1 MKTRLLSVLLVF
13 LLVTTAFAT
22 PIAAMPVE
30 EPETISP
37 SEALE
42 LRIANGFTERFCEH
56 NGIKDAIGYQYN
68 PLTRTWNI
76 VASDSRIYNINPKD
90 DVTLGRLLEY
100 MYYVDGHHD
109 AHMQTVGALMTVAG
123 SVAGIV
129 LTGGNPVAIS
139 AGILAIPSAIMLD
152 ATAHED
158 KNLCYS
164 YAHKIADKL
173 IKR

>member
-13 LLVTTAFAT
+13 LLVTTAFTT

-68 PLTRTWNI
+68 TLAGTWNI

-90 DVTLGRLLEY
+90 DAMRGRLLEY
-100 MYYVDGHHD
+100 MYYVDGHYD
-109 AHMQTVGALMTVAG
+109 AHMKGVGALVAAAG
-123 SVAGIV
+123 GVISIVTGNPLIIAAGII
-129 LTGGNPVAIS
+129 TIS
-139 AGILAIPSAIMLD
+139 AAITVD

>member
-13 LLVTTAFAT
+13 LLVTTTFVT

-68 PLTRTWNI
+68 TLAGTWNI

-90 DVTLGRLLEY
+90 DAMRGRLLEY
-100 MYYVDGHHD
+100 MYYVDGHYD
-109 AHMQTVGALMTVAG
+109 AHMKGVGALVAAAGGAAEAKIIIG
-123 SVAGIV
+123 SHNVSLPFLI
-129 LTGGNPVAIS
+129 PVYFS
-139 AGILAIPSAIMLD
+139 DSD
-152 ATAHED
+152 T
-158 KNLCYS
+158 KN
-164 YAHKIADKL
+164 A
-173 IKR
+173 